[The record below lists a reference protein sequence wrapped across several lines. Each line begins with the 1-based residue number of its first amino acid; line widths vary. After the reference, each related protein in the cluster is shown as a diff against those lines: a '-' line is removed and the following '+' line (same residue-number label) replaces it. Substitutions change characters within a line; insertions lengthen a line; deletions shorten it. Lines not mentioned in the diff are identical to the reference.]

1 MVASITL
8 ASGSA
13 RLGMAA
19 IVLFLGVGI
28 AILIKT
34 PYPADQPVE

>member
-1 MVASITL
+1 
-8 ASGSA
+8 
-13 RLGMAA
+13 MAA

-28 AILIKT
+28 AILIWT

>member
-8 ASGSA
+8 ASGSS

-28 AILIKT
+28 AILIRT